1 MAHRNNLILA
11 MAVAGIAVAIVLLDF
26 ATPPIRIAATLPL
39 VLLLPGY
46 ALTLALFARQ
56 VPETPSQLLLSVGLS
71 LAITI
76 LEGLALNLTPWG
88 LQAVSWAL
96 ALGGT
101 TLAAGIVALLRG
113 RHSSPPV
120 AAPATGPTIRQGLLM
135 GVGAAFLFAA
145 IFIASSP
152 APQQGLE
159 GYTNLWMVPA
169 DTGSPSTLQVGVS
182 SLEFAT
188 TQYKLQ
194 LEADGK
200 VIQEWPA
207 IMLEPSQTWEADATI
222 RPELLNAGPIKA
234 VLYRLDAPAQV
245 YRHALWW
252 PSRS

>member
-1 MAHRNNLILA
+1 MAHRSNVFLA
-11 MAVAGIAVAIVLLDF
+11 MAVAGVAVAIVLLDF
-26 ATPPIRIAATLPL
+26 APPPIRIAATLPL
-39 VLLLPGY
+39 VVLLPGY
-46 ALTLALFARQ
+46 TLTSALFARQ
-56 VPETPSQLLLSVGLS
+56 APEMPSQLLLSVGLS

-88 LQAVSWAL
+88 LQAVSWGL

-101 TLAAGIVALLRG
+101 TIVAGGVALLRG
-113 RHSSPPV
+113 RRHSAP
-120 AAPATGPTIRQGLLM
+120 AAPAAGPTMRQGLLM
-135 GVGAAFLFAA
+135 GVGAALLLAA

-169 DTGSPSTLQVGVS
+169 PAGSPSTLHVGVS

-188 TQYKLQ
+188 TRYKLQ
-194 LEADGK
+194 LEADGR

-207 IMLEPSQTWEADATI
+207 IMLEPSQTWEADATV
-222 RPELLNAGPIKA
+222 RPELLRVGPIKA

-252 PSRS
+252 PGRS